1 MCQRSP
7 GPRCAS
13 HARKAVQAAAKELKK
28 LETEGAETKE
38 INKAK
43 KALASAVKIYDSTPT
58 GQKKLEE
65 QINAARA
72 AKEPT
77 RALSNRL
84 SAGKKLREEQANALA
99 AVIREEQAAEYRA
112 RKLEEMKEETLNAPP
127 NPYKTAVSNYVLREG
142 QFLKSGYWG
151 GPTTDYEADEH
162 LTSCGVAHTGN
173 VQEEFSWQ
181 TYDSF
186 TTTDHVGF
194 AMDTTCNCGQ
204 IFQEPR
210 IVKDKSMTD
219 IMMGILN
226 D

>member
-1 MCQRSP
+1 MCQRYP

-28 LETEGAETKE
+28 LETDGADAKE

-65 QINAARA
+65 QIAAARE

-77 RALSNRL
+77 RSLSNRL
-84 SAGKKLREEQANALA
+84 GAGRKLREEQAEALA
-99 AVIREEQAAEYRA
+99 KVIREEQAAEYRA

-127 NPYKTAVSNYVLREG
+127 NPYKTAVSSYVIREG
-142 QFLKSGYWG
+142 QFLKSQYWG

-162 LTSCGVAHTGN
+162 LTRCGVAHTGN

-186 TTTDHVGF
+186 STHDHVGF

-210 IVKDKSMTD
+210 IVKGASMTD
-219 IMMGILN
+219 VMKGILN
-226 D
+226 S